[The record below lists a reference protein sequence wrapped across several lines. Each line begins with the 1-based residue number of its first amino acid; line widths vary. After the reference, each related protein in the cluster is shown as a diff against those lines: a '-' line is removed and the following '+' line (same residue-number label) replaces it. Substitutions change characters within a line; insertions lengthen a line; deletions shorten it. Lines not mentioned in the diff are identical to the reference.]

1 MHNVTPKFAQKY
13 SESMQ
18 SSQSRGS
25 TGFHSS
31 DLPLPFLKEGK

>member
-18 SSQSRGS
+18 SSQSRGR
-25 TGFHSS
+25 GFHSS